1 MHQHEPIP
9 RARRQVKDKRA
20 KAVRADMVD
29 PRPVVTKRDIV
40 RCVALE
46 CALTY
51 TESQALVS
59 AIFEVIC
66 DEIMETR
73 SVKLARFGR
82 ITVIMQESAKSKGK
96 KPPPISYMRLCLDYR
111 QKNYVN
117 ELAEQMGKEI
127 TGLTVENVNGFPVAR
142 IDPEIYPRLGV
153 FHPGPEDNITT
164 AKGRASL
171 SFLRT
176 VLQRQQEKAKKR
188 LGIEEDPIEKQR
200 KAVERELFYRD
211 NKREWTGGFRTLSWR
226 FINGE
231 RPKSIQEIFDRHDA
245 QDHDGRF
252 RDQARQC
259 RRGAWARETTE

>member
-9 RARRQVKDKRA
+9 RARRQAKDKRA
-20 KAVRADMVD
+20 KGARSEMVD

-46 CALTY
+46 GALTY
-51 TESQALVS
+51 NEAQAMVS
-59 AIFEVIC
+59 AIFEVIY

-73 SVKLARFGR
+73 SVKLARLGK
-82 ITVIMQESAKSKGK
+82 ITVIMQESAMSNGK
-96 KPPPISYMRLCLDYR
+96 KPPPISYMRLTLDYR

-117 ELAEQMGKEI
+117 QLAEKMGKEI
-127 TGLTVENVNGFPVAR
+127 AGLTVENINGFPVTR
-142 IDPEIYPRLGV
+142 IDPELYPRLGV
-153 FHPGPEDNITT
+153 FRPGLQDNIST
-164 AKGRASL
+164 AKGRSSL
-171 SFLRT
+171 HLLRA
-176 VLQRQQEKAKKR
+176 VLLRQQEKAKRR

-200 KAVERELFYRD
+200 KAVERDLFYRD
-211 NKREWTGGFRTLSWR
+211 NKREWTGGFRTMSWR

-245 QDHDGRF
+245 HDSDGRF